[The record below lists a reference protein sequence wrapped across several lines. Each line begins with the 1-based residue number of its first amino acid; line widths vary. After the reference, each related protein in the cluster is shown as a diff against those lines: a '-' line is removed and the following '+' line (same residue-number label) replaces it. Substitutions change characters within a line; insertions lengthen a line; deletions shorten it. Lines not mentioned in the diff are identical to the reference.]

1 MRRHPAQ
8 ARSEFRGFSLV
19 ELMIMLVVLTLG
31 ILAVARLIPT
41 STRESIKD
49 RERTSGNYYAQD
61 RMEQLRALGASS
73 PDLAQGRHP
82 GATNNESCGPRG
94 AWSRYWTVTP
104 LDPPLDNM
112 NRLDVVV
119 RWTVSGRTDSVIA
132 STYQG
137 R

>member
-1 MRRHPAQ
+1 MPLIPCPVHS
-8 ARSEFRGFSLV
+8 RSRGFSLI

-41 STRESIKD
+41 STRESMKD

-61 RMEQLRALGASS
+61 KLELLRSLGSSS
-73 PDLAQGRHP
+73 PDLALGRHP
-82 GATNNESCGPRG
+82 DATNNESVGPNG
-94 AWSRYWTVTP
+94 TWSRYWTVTP

-119 RWTVSGRTDSVIA
+119 RWTLSGRTDSVVA
-132 STYQG
+132 TTYQG